1 MAESDARIP
10 LPDGGSILAPRHY
23 APTPHR
29 SFRQSSI
36 VLYRRLHHTLGG
48 YVECDGLI
56 NIARREVFSDFE
68 TFATQTED
76 AATTNW
82 LHGNLKPGWT
92 SFESE
97 KFPVVAQSG
106 PLGAERVQ
114 QLELNAS
121 GVLKPRR
128 IAAWRIAMAT
138 EPLLLQVWILE
149 KQGGLEKARALAD
162 EIAGAFSLD

>member
-1 MAESDARIP
+1 MAEADARIP
-10 LPDGGSILAPRHY
+10 LSGGGSILAPSHY
-23 APTPHR
+23 ATAPQR

-56 NIARREVFSDFE
+56 NIARRERFADLE
-68 TFATQTED
+68 TFATETED

-97 KFPVVAQSG
+97 RFPITTQTG

-121 GVLKPRR
+121 SILKPRR

-138 EPLLLQVWILE
+138 EPLLIQVWIFE
-149 KQGGLEKARALAD
+149 KHGGLEKARVLAA
-162 EIAGAFSLD
+162 EIVGAFSPD